1 MLIMLE
7 TNFVSRKEEKITKG
21 KYKNQYDKMMNMP
34 VPKLI
39 ISLAIPTV
47 LSMMVTNLYNVVDTA
62 FVGRLGTSASG
73 AVGIVFGFMSI
84 LQAIGFTFGQGSGSI
99 ISRRLG
105 DKDAARASVIAS
117 TAFALSF
124 MIAIVAALICYL
136 FLDPIIMFLGSTSTI
151 APYARTYI
159 TFILLTSP
167 FMVSSFT
174 VNNILRY
181 EGKALY
187 GMVGLFSG
195 AIINIIGD
203 MIFMFGL
210 NMGIAGAGL
219 STALSQVIGFAIL
232 LVPFLKGQ
240 TQCRLA
246 IANVHFNAY
255 DIGDIIATG
264 CPSLLR
270 QGLGSITTIILNT
283 EASVYGD
290 AAVAGMSIVSRLFF
304 FMFSVAIG
312 VGQGFQ
318 PVCGFSYGAKRYDR
332 LKEGFRFS
340 VLLGEGLMIVLGTI
354 LYIKAPYF
362 IKLLRDDPDVTNI
375 AVRALRLQCIA
386 VLFLPLC
393 MNTEMLMQCT
403 GQRLA
408 ASLLSMLRNGL
419 IFIPLLLILAKTR
432 GIAGIQEAQPL
443 SYVVAFIPGA
453 AAAYIFFKKLKHQD
467 YKTKDNVG
475 E

>member
-1 MLIMLE
+1 MS
-7 TNFVSRKEEKITKG
+7 TSEKQ
-21 KYKNQYDKMMNMP
+21 KYKNQYDRMMLTP

-39 ISLAIPTV
+39 IRLAIPTV

-105 DKDAARASVIAS
+105 DKDASKASVIAS
-117 TAFALSF
+117 TAFCLSF
-124 MIAIVAALICYL
+124 LIAIAASIICYI
-136 FLDPIIMFLGSTSTI
+136 FLDPIIMFLGSTKTI

-159 TFILLTSP
+159 TFILATAP

-174 VNNILRY
+174 INNILRY
-181 EGKALY
+181 EGRAML
-187 GMVGLFSG
+187 GMVGLLSG
-195 AIINIIGD
+195 AVINIAGD
-203 MIFMFGL
+203 MLFMFGL

-219 STALSQVIGFAIL
+219 STALSQVISFSIL
-232 LVPFLKGQ
+232 LVPFFKGQ
-240 TQCRLA
+240 TQCKLS
-246 IANVHFNAY
+246 IHNVHFNSY

-283 EASVYGD
+283 EAAVYGD

-332 LKEGFRFS
+332 LKEGFKFS

-354 LYIKAPYF
+354 LFIKAPYF
-362 IKLLRDDPDVTNI
+362 VTLLRDDPDVVNV
-375 AVRALRLQCIA
+375 AVRALRLQCVA

-393 MNTEMLMQCT
+393 MNAEMLMQCT
-403 GQRLA
+403 GQKLA
-408 ASLLSMLRNGL
+408 ASILSMLRNGL
-419 IFIPLLLILAKTR
+419 IFIPMLLILAHLR
-432 GIAGIQEAQPL
+432 GISGIQEAQPL
-443 SYVVAFIPGA
+443 SYVLSFLPGSM
-453 AAAYIFFKKLKHQD
+453 AAYFFFKKLGREDGMDKIS
-467 YKTKDNVG
+467 K
-475 E
+475 

>member
-1 MLIMLE
+1 MGK
-7 TNFVSRKEEKITKG
+7 TSKVKI
-21 KYKNQYDKMMNMP
+21 KYSSQYDRMMNTP
-34 VPKLI
+34 VPRLI
-39 ISLAIPTV
+39 ITLAIPTV
-47 LSMMVTNLYNVVDTA
+47 LSMMVTNLYNVADTA

-105 DKDAARASVIAS
+105 DRDASKASVIAS
-117 TAFALSF
+117 TAFFLSF
-124 MIAIVAALICYL
+124 TVAIAASFICYL
-136 FLDPIIMFLGSTSTI
+136 FLDRIIIFLGSTETI

-159 TFILLTSP
+159 LFILATAP

-181 EGKALY
+181 EGRALL
-187 GMVGLFSG
+187 GMIGLLSG
-195 AIINIIGD
+195 AVINIAGD
-203 MIFMFGL
+203 MIFMFGMD
-210 NMGIAGAGL
+210 MGIAGAGL
-219 STALSQVIGFAIL
+219 STALSQVISFAIL
-232 LVPFLKGQ
+232 LAPFFRGQ
-240 TQCRLA
+240 TQCRLSL
-246 IANVHFNAY
+246 ANVHFNAG

-270 QGLGSITTIILNT
+270 QGLGSITTIILNM
-283 EASVYGD
+283 EAAVYGD
-290 AAVAGMSIVSRLFF
+290 AGVAGMSIVSRLFF
-304 FMFSVAIG
+304 FIFSVAIG

-332 LKEGFRFS
+332 LKEGFWFS
-340 VLLGEGLMIVLGTI
+340 VLLGEGLMIVLGAI
-354 LYIKAPYF
+354 LYIKAPF
-362 IKLLRDDPDVTNI
+362 FVRLLRDDPAVVNV

-403 GQRLA
+403 GQKLA

-419 IFIPLLLILAKTR
+419 IFIPVLLILAKVR
-432 GIAGIQEAQPL
+432 ALAGIQEAQPL
-443 SYVVAFIPGA
+443 SYVLAFLPGVMA
-453 AAAYIFFKKLKHQD
+453 ASLFFRKIKRSD
-467 YKTKDNVG
+467 IENSSRDNG
-475 E
+475 

>member
-1 MLIMLE
+1 M
-7 TNFVSRKEEKITKG
+7 TKNR
-21 KYKNQYDKMMNMP
+21 YKNQYDKMMLTP
-34 VPKLI
+34 VPRLI
-39 ISLAIPTV
+39 ITLAIPTV

-105 DKDAARASVIAS
+105 DKDASKASIIAS
-117 TAFALSF
+117 TAFCLSF
-124 MIAIVAALICYL
+124 MIAIAASFICFL
-136 FLDPIIMFLGSTSTI
+136 FLDPIIMFLGSTETI

-159 TFILLTSP
+159 LFILATAP

-174 VNNILRY
+174 INNILRY
-181 EGKALY
+181 EGRAML
-187 GMVGLFSG
+187 GMIGLLSG
-195 AIINIIGD
+195 AVINIAGD

-219 STALSQVIGFAIL
+219 STALSQVISFSIL
-232 LVPFLKGQ
+232 LLPFIKGQ
-240 TQCRLA
+240 TQCKLS
-246 IANVHFNAY
+246 ISNVHFNAG
-255 DIGDIIATG
+255 DIGDIVATG

-290 AAVAGMSIVSRLFF
+290 AGVAGMSIVSRLFF

-332 LKEGFRFS
+332 LKEGFKFS
-340 VLLGEGLMIVLGTI
+340 VILGEGLMVILGTI
-354 LYIKAPYF
+354 LYIKAPF
-362 IKLLRDDPDVTNI
+362 FVTLLRDDPEVVDV

-403 GQRLA
+403 GKKLA

-419 IFIPLLLILAKTR
+419 IFIPVLLILARTR

-443 SYVVAFIPGA
+443 SYVLAFLPGA
-453 AAAYIFFKKLKHQD
+453 AAAVMFFKKL
-467 YKTKDNVG
+467 

>member
-1 MLIMLE
+1 M
-7 TNFVSRKEEKITKG
+7 NITDANKT
-21 KYKNQYDKMMNMP
+21 KYRNQYDKMMLTP
-34 VPKLI
+34 VPRLI
-39 ISLAIPTV
+39 ITLSIPTV

-105 DKDAARASVIAS
+105 DKDASKASVIAS
-117 TAFALSF
+117 TAFCLSF
-124 MIAIVAALICYL
+124 LVAIFASFICYI
-136 FLDPIIMFLGSTSTI
+136 FLDPIIMFLGSTDTI

-159 TFILLTSP
+159 QFILATAP

-181 EGKALY
+181 EGRALL
-187 GMVGLFSG
+187 GMIGLLSG
-195 AIINIIGD
+195 AVINIAGD
-203 MIFMFGL
+203 MLFMFVL
-210 NMGIAGAGL
+210 DMGIAGAGL
-219 STALSQVIGFAIL
+219 STALSQVISFTIL
-232 LVPFLKGQ
+232 LVPFFKGQ
-240 TQCRLA
+240 TQCKLSLH
-246 IANVHFNAY
+246 NVHFNLN

-283 EASVYGD
+283 EAAVYGD

-304 FMFSVAIG
+304 FVFSVAIG

-318 PVCGFSYGAKRYDR
+318 PVCGFSYGAKRFDR

-340 VLLGEGLMIVLGTI
+340 VLLGEGLMIVLGAI
-354 LYIKAPYF
+354 LFIKAPF
-362 IKLLRDDPDVTNI
+362 FVTLLRDDPEVINV
-375 AVRALRLQCIA
+375 AVRALRLQCVA

-403 GQRLA
+403 GKKLA
-408 ASLLSMLRNGL
+408 ASILSMLRNGL
-419 IFIPLLLILAKTR
+419 IFIPVLLIMAHTR
-432 GIAGIQEAQPL
+432 GIAGIQEAQPV
-443 SYVVAFIPGA
+443 SYVLAFLPGCL
-453 AAAYIFFKKLKHQD
+453 AAYMFFKKH
-467 YKTKDNVG
+467 N
-475 E
+475 

>member
-1 MLIMLE
+1 ME
-7 TNFVSRKEEKITKG
+7 SKKRHNE
-21 KYKNQYDKMMNMP
+21 QYNRMMQTP
-34 VPKLI
+34 VPRLI
-39 ISLAIPTV
+39 IRLAIPTV

-105 DKDAARASVIAS
+105 DKDSEKASVIAS
-117 TAFALSF
+117 TGFCLSF
-124 MIAIVAALICYL
+124 ILAIVASIICYL
-136 FLDPIIMFLGSTSTI
+136 FLDRIIMFLGSTETI

-159 TFILLTSP
+159 LFILATAP

-181 EGKALY
+181 EGRAML
-187 GMVGLFSG
+187 GMIGLLSG
-195 AIINIIGD
+195 AVINILGD

-210 NMGIAGAGL
+210 DMGIAGAGL
-219 STALSQVIGFAIL
+219 STALSQVISFAIL
-232 LVPFLKGQ
+232 LVPFFKGQ
-240 TQCRLA
+240 TQCRLS
-246 IANVHFNAY
+246 ISNVRFNAA
-255 DIGDIIATG
+255 DIWDIIATG

-283 EASVYGD
+283 EAAVYGD

-304 FMFSVAIG
+304 FLFSIAIG

-332 LKEGFRFS
+332 LKQGFKFTVMLS
-340 VLLGEGLMIVLGTI
+340 EVLMIVLGAI
-354 LYIKAPYF
+354 LYIKASF
-362 IKLLRDDPDVTNI
+362 FVTLLRDDPEVVEV

-386 VLFLPLC
+386 VLFLPLA

-403 GQRLA
+403 GQKLA

-419 IFIPLLLILAKTR
+419 VFIPVLLILARLR

-443 SYVVAFIPGA
+443 AYVIGFLPGA
-453 AAAYIFFKKLKHQD
+453 AAAYLFFKKLNN
-467 YKTKDNVG
+467 TG
-475 E
+475 ENTNNDIGT

>member
-1 MLIMLE
+1 MSI
-7 TNFVSRKEEKITKG
+7 SEKQ
-21 KYKNQYDKMMNMP
+21 KYKNQYDRMMLTP

-39 ISLAIPTV
+39 IRLAIPTV

-105 DKDAARASVIAS
+105 DKDASKASVIAS
-117 TAFALSF
+117 TAFCLSF
-124 MIAIVAALICYL
+124 FMAIAASVICFI
-136 FLDPIIMFLGSTSTI
+136 FLDPIIMFLGSTKTI

-159 TFILLTSP
+159 TFILATAP

-174 VNNILRY
+174 INNILRY
-181 EGKALY
+181 EGRAML
-187 GMVGLFSG
+187 GMVGLLSG
-195 AIINIIGD
+195 AVINIAGD
-203 MIFMFGL
+203 MLFMFGL

-219 STALSQVIGFAIL
+219 STALSQVISFSIL
-232 LVPFLKGQ
+232 LVPFFKGQ
-240 TQCRLA
+240 TQCKLS
-246 IANVHFNAY
+246 IHNVHFNAS

-283 EASVYGD
+283 EAAVYGD

-332 LKEGFRFS
+332 LKEGFKFS

-354 LYIKAPYF
+354 LFIKAPF
-362 IKLLRDDPDVTNI
+362 FVTLLRDDPDVVEV
-375 AVRALRLQCIA
+375 AVRALRLQCVA

-403 GQRLA
+403 GQKLA
-408 ASLLSMLRNGL
+408 ASILSMLRNGL
-419 IFIPLLLILAKTR
+419 IFIPVLLILAHLR
-432 GIAGIQEAQPL
+432 GISGIQEAQPL
-443 SYVVAFIPGA
+443 SYVLSFLPGSM
-453 AAAYIFFKKLKHQD
+453 AAYLFFKKLEREKVTENIS
-467 YKTKDNVG
+467 K
-475 E
+475 

>member
-1 MLIMLE
+1 MYHRFM
-7 TNFVSRKEEKITKG
+7 TKNR
-21 KYKNQYDKMMNMP
+21 YKNQYDKMMLTP
-34 VPKLI
+34 VPRLI
-39 ISLAIPTV
+39 ITLAIPTV

-105 DKDAARASVIAS
+105 DKDASKASIIAS
-117 TAFALSF
+117 TAFCLSF
-124 MIAIVAALICYL
+124 MIAIAASFICFL
-136 FLDPIIMFLGSTSTI
+136 FLDPIIMFLGSTETI

-159 TFILLTSP
+159 LFILATAP

-174 VNNILRY
+174 INNILRY
-181 EGKALY
+181 EGRAML
-187 GMVGLFSG
+187 GMIGLLSG
-195 AIINIIGD
+195 AVINIAGD

-219 STALSQVIGFAIL
+219 STALSQVISFSIL
-232 LVPFLKGQ
+232 LLPFIKGQ
-240 TQCRLA
+240 TQCKLS
-246 IANVHFNAY
+246 ISNVHFNAG
-255 DIGDIIATG
+255 DIGDIVATG

-290 AAVAGMSIVSRLFF
+290 AGVAGMSIVSRLFF

-332 LKEGFRFS
+332 LKEGFKFS
-340 VLLGEGLMIVLGTI
+340 VILGEGLMVILGTI
-354 LYIKAPYF
+354 LYIKAPF
-362 IKLLRDDPDVTNI
+362 FVTLLRDDPEVVDV

-403 GQRLA
+403 GKKLA

-419 IFIPLLLILAKTR
+419 IFIPVLLILARTR

-443 SYVVAFIPGA
+443 SYVLAFLPGA
-453 AAAYIFFKKLKHQD
+453 AAAVMFFKKL
-467 YKTKDNVG
+467 

>member
-1 MLIMLE
+1 ML
-7 TNFVSRKEEKITKG
+7 T
-21 KYKNQYDKMMNMP
+21 P
-34 VPKLI
+34 VPRLI
-39 ISLAIPTV
+39 VTLSIPTV

-62 FVGRLGTSASG
+62 FVGKLGTSASG

-105 DKDAARASVIAS
+105 DKDADKASQIAS
-117 TAFALSF
+117 TAFCLSF
-124 MIAIVAALICYL
+124 LLAVLAAFICYM
-136 FLDPIIMFLGSTSTI
+136 FLDPIIMFLGSTETI

-159 TFILLTSP
+159 TFILATAP

-181 EGKALY
+181 EGRAFL
-187 GMVGLFSG
+187 GMVGLLSG
-195 AIINIIGD
+195 ALLNILGD
-203 MIFMFGL
+203 IIFMFGL

-219 STALSQVIGFAIL
+219 STALSQVVSFGIL
-232 LVPFLKGQ
+232 LIPFFKGQ
-240 TQCRLA
+240 TQCKLA
-246 IANVHFNAY
+246 FSNIRFAAS

-264 CPSLLR
+264 LPSLLR

-283 EASVYGD
+283 EAAVYGD

-332 LKEGFRFS
+332 LKQGFRFS
-340 VLLGEGLMIVLGTI
+340 VLLGEGLMIVLGII
-354 LYIKAPYF
+354 LYIKAPLF
-362 IKLLRDDPDVTNI
+362 VRMLRDDPEVINV

-403 GQRLA
+403 GQKVA
-408 ASLLSMLRNGL
+408 ASTLSMLRNGL
-419 IFIPLLLILAKTR
+419 IFIPLLILMARAR
-432 GIAGIQEAQPL
+432 GLSGIQEAQPL
-443 SYVVAFIPGA
+443 SYVIAFIPGSL
-453 AAAYIFFKKLKHQD
+453 AAYMFFKKLK
-467 YKTKDNVG
+467 KSSN

>member
-1 MLIMLE
+1 MIP
-7 TNFVSRKEEKITKG
+7 KYAEEVKNTKG
-21 KYKNQYDKMMNMP
+21 RYKNQYEKMMLTP
-34 VPKLI
+34 IPQLI
-39 ISLAIPTV
+39 ISLSIPTV
-47 LSMMVTNLYNVVDTA
+47 ISMMVSNLYNVVDTA

-105 DKDAARASVIAS
+105 DRDALKASKIAS

-124 MIAIVAALICYL
+124 IIACIAAFICYL
-136 FLDPIIMFLGSTSTI
+136 FLDAIIMFLGSTPTI

-159 TFILLTSP
+159 MFILATAP

-174 VNNILRY
+174 VNSILRY
-181 EGKALY
+181 EGKAFL
-187 GMVGLFSG
+187 GMVGLLLG
-195 AIINIIGD
+195 AILNIMGD

-219 STALSQVIGFAIL
+219 STALSQVISFFIL
-232 LVPFLKGQ
+232 LIPFFKGQ
-240 TQCRLA
+240 TQCKLSFS
-246 IANVHFNAY
+246 NVHFNAY

-283 EASVYGD
+283 EAAIYGD

-304 FMFSVAIG
+304 FVFSVAIG

-332 LKEGFRFS
+332 LNEGFRFS
-340 VLLGEGLMIVLGTI
+340 VLLGEGLMIVLGMA
-354 LYIKAPYF
+354 LYMKAPF
-362 IKLLRDDPDVTNI
+362 FVKLLRDDPAVINV

-403 GQRLA
+403 GQKLA
-408 ASLLSMLRNGL
+408 ASVLSMLRNGL
-419 IFIPLLLILAKTR
+419 IFIPILLVLARVR
-432 GIAGIQEAQPL
+432 GLVGIQEAQPL
-443 SYVVAFIPGA
+443 SYVVAFIPGTM
-453 AAAYIFFKKLKHQD
+453 AAYMFFRKLNRTD
-467 YKTKDNVG
+467 KD
-475 E
+475 